1 MERLVT
7 LTHDWLSTEPHLTT
21 AADMDIFSER
31 QRLNTSM
38 QAPPTVF
45 MYTEPELDHSWL
57 MSCAGFD
64 ELSLSVAS
72 EKLAEV
78 GLRRQMAHHPMRV
91 HNPRKATV
99 FYLPVFDFVSDRIG
113 AVHNCSARPD
123 VPPAL
128 LRSHHARMTAA
139 AAELGEHLLVWGLK
153 AVMDLLAFA
162 RYEGM
167 D

>member
-1 MERLVT
+1 
-7 LTHDWLSTEPHLTT
+7 
-21 AADMDIFSER
+21 
-31 QRLNTSM
+31 
-38 QAPPTVF
+38 

-99 FYLPVFDFVSDRIG
+99 FHLPGPTIASMNF
-113 AVHNCSARPD
+113 
-123 VPPAL
+123 L
-128 LRSHHARMTAA
+128 LPSCEVTYII
-139 AAELGEHLLVWGLK
+139 AERGR
-153 AVMDLLAFA
+153 FA
-162 RYEGM
+162 
-167 D
+167 